1 MLSPVK
7 KNSCIFFLGKMSIG
21 GKVGGP
27 QLDHLQSLG
36 LDLPNEAGMFRQ
48 LRVDSSLQR
57 ASTSEAQ
64 QDPMAG
70 IVTTRASKQK
80 FPAGC
85 QDPEHLEANHVHI

>member
-7 KNSCIFFLGKMSIG
+7 KNSCIFLGKMSSG
-21 GKVGGP
+21 GKVGGS

-36 LDLPNEAGMFRQ
+36 LDLPNKAGMFRQ
-48 LRVDSSLQR
+48 FRVDSSLQR
-57 ASTSEAQ
+57 ASTSAAQ
-64 QDPMAG
+64 RDPMAG

-80 FPAGC
+80 SPAGC